1 MRKSSQPRCAAAILA
16 IAAANSA
23 KLLDAVRNFGPAIFA
38 RR

>member
-1 MRKSSQPRCAAAILA
+1 MRKSSQQHCTAAVLRIVTS
-16 IAAANSA
+16 NGA